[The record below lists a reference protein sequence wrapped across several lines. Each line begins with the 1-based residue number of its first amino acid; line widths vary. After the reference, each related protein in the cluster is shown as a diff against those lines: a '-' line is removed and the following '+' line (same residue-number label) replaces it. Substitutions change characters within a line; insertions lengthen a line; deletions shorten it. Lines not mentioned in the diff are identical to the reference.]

1 MAKTATYALI
11 DSATASGS
19 QSSIT
24 FTNIPQTYTDL
35 VLVSGFNG
43 VSSNNFSTRVG
54 NGSIDTGANYSYTRL
69 WGTGSGGGSAS
80 RNANESFLTAN
91 ITVGS
96 SGSNSIIQIMDYA
109 NTTTFKTALHRFNDA
124 GAIVFA
130 IVGLWR
136 STSAINQLRVYS
148 TNSVNFAS
156 GSTFKLY
163 GIQAGNA

>member
-69 WGTGSGGGSAS
+69 WGNGTSAFTN
-80 RNANESFLTAN
+80 NAANDSFLTAN
-91 ITVGS
+91 VTIGS

-124 GAIVFA
+124 NSIVFA
-130 IVGLWR
+130 IVGTWR
-136 STSAINQLRVYS
+136 STLAINQLRIYS

-156 GSTFKLY
+156 GSTFTLY
-163 GIQAGNA
+163 GIKSA